1 MEIIRITRDDP
12 DFYLHVGPIF
22 GSRRIEKE
30 THDRFYDLPG
40 KIWYIIPDL
49 GAASRIDGTIKNF
62 WAVNDQA
69 AEALLLAIMA
79 EEESISGVV
88 PRTFEH
94 VFRQLGFSMADHQ
107 KNFLE
112 VQYEKD

>member
-12 DFYLHVGPIF
+12 NFYQYLGPIF
-22 GSRRIEKE
+22 GSRQIEKE

-49 GAASRIDGTIKNF
+49 GAASRMDFTIKNF
-62 WAVNDQA
+62 WAVNEQA
-69 AEALLLAIMA
+69 AEALLKAMM
-79 EEESISGVV
+79 EEEGSLLGTV
-88 PRTFEH
+88 PRKFEQ
-94 VFRQLGFSMADHQ
+94 VFLRLGFTAQDHQ

-112 VQYEKD
+112 VQYEKN